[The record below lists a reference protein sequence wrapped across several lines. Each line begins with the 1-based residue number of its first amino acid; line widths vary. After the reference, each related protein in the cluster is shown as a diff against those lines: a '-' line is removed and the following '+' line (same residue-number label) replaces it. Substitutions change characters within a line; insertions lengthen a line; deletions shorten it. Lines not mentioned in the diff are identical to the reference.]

1 LHPFDHKWFA
11 DPAQVK
17 AETDLYL
24 RQLEA
29 EGRGEEVYGKGTLLV
44 LPKEAYVI
52 KTQVEGT
59 GQKVFINV
67 CTSDKVDK
75 LSMEPVKGP
84 GGKVGRNV
92 QIPLTLSSKK
102 TGKDKAGQPCLV
114 WDFVVH
120 PDTVEAAAARPAIR
134 KLLAETVSEKHTGCW
149 HRAAACRLGQ
159 QTSQLS
165 GLCQPHVQSHLTT
178 SLESFAFAGNRAH

>member
-1 LHPFDHKWFA
+1 MTCILFDSSSSGHG
-11 DPAQVK
+11 PQVK

-75 LSMEPVKGP
+75 MSMEPVKGP
-84 GGKVGRNV
+84 GGQAGRNV
-92 QIPLTLSSKK
+92 QIPLTLSTQK

-120 PDTVEAAAARPAIR
+120 PDTLEAAAARPAIR
-134 KLLAETVSEKHTGCW
+134 KLLAETVC
-149 HRAAACRLGQ
+149 HRG
-159 QTSQLS
+159 
-165 GLCQPHVQSHLTT
+165 
-178 SLESFAFAGNRAH
+178 